1 MEDLYKK
8 LYAKY
13 DRLKKKQLSEF
24 DELNKDQEVK
34 FLNYASVAEEMI
46 QYLKDE
52 NDRLRKQ
59 ASDLRSEA
67 ASIRSTMDEQCAEYQ
82 KLLMEE
88 NQKNKI
94 LNEEVAKLQNQLQY
108 GLPCN
113 SKDRNN
119 DNVQLNMLE
128 IAQVTPE
135 EKSIASTRRMV
146 RKRSREAREKMEE
159 EITHGG
165 NDIVG
170 YNDMEE
176 KSAKRSSKGTVSA
189 GDLPNDQQLES
200 CERIL
205 YRSGLFQML
214 NFLPFSLSIF
224 HVVSIYLLF
233 SFFPDGGIV
242 AESGPANLQFQA
254 LLEYLVG
261 MKLSAVNQND
271 EVCISALHQSSG
283 YAFTLTWMKNE
294 AVQEPELLYRV
305 LTLGTFERVAPEWM
319 RSVLMFSMRMWP
331 IFFERLACV
340 IRLHR

>member
-1 MEDLYKK
+1 MIKGLDVFFFLMEDLYKK

-13 DRLKKKQLSEF
+13 DKLKKKQLSEF

-94 LNEEVAKLQNQLQY
+94 LNEEVEKLQNQLQY

-113 SKDRNN
+113 SKDGNN

-128 IAQVTPE
+128 TAQVTPE
-135 EKSIASTRRMV
+135 ERSIASTRRMV
-146 RKRSREAREKMEE
+146 RKRNREAREKMEE

-170 YNDMEE
+170 YNDREE
-176 KSAKRSSKGTVSA
+176 KSAKRSSKGTVSR

-205 YRSGLFQML
+205 YRS
-214 NFLPFSLSIF
+214 
-224 HVVSIYLLF
+224 
-233 SFFPDGGIV
+233 
-242 AESGPANLQFQA
+242 AESGPANFQFQA

-283 YAFTLTWMKNE
+283 FAFTLTWMKNE
-294 AVQEPELLYRV
+294 AVEEPELLYRV

-340 IRLHR
+340 IKLHR

>member
-13 DRLKKKQLSEF
+13 DKLKKKQLSEF

-94 LNEEVAKLQNQLQY
+94 LNEEVEKLQNQLQY

-113 SKDRNN
+113 SKDRNS
-119 DNVQLNMLE
+119 DNVRLNMLE
-128 IAQVTPE
+128 TAQVTPE
-135 EKSIASTRRMV
+135 ERCIASTRRMV
-146 RKRSREAREKMEE
+146 RKRSREAREKLEV

-176 KSAKRSSKGTVSA
+176 KSAKRSSKGTVSS

-205 YRSGLFQML
+205 YRSG
-214 NFLPFSLSIF
+214 
-224 HVVSIYLLF
+224 
-233 SFFPDGGIV
+233 
-242 AESGPANLQFQA
+242 
-254 LLEYLVG
+254 
-261 MKLSAVNQND
+261 
-271 EVCISALHQSSG
+271 
-283 YAFTLTWMKNE
+283 YAFTLTWMRNE
-294 AVQEPELLYRV
+294 AVEEPELLYRV

-340 IRLHR
+340 IKLHR

>member
-13 DRLKKKQLSEF
+13 DKLKKKQLSEF

-67 ASIRSTMDEQCAEYQ
+67 ASIRHPIFPL

-94 LNEEVAKLQNQLQY
+94 LNEEVEKLQNQLQY

-113 SKDRNN
+113 SKDGNN

-128 IAQVTPE
+128 TAQVTPE
-135 EKSIASTRRMV
+135 ERSIASTRRMV
-146 RKRSREAREKMEE
+146 RKRSREAREKLEV

-176 KSAKRSSKGTVSA
+176 KSAKRSSKGTVSC

-205 YRSGLFQML
+205 YRS
-214 NFLPFSLSIF
+214 
-224 HVVSIYLLF
+224 
-233 SFFPDGGIV
+233 
-242 AESGPANLQFQA
+242 AESGPANFQFQA

-271 EVCISALHQSSG
+271 EACISALHQSSG

-294 AVQEPELLYRV
+294 AVEEPELLYRV

-340 IRLHR
+340 IKLRR

>member
-13 DRLKKKQLSEF
+13 DKLKKKQLSEF

-94 LNEEVAKLQNQLQY
+94 LNEEVEKLQNQLQY

-113 SKDRNN
+113 SKDGNN

-128 IAQVTPE
+128 TAHVTPE
-135 EKSIASTRRMV
+135 ERSIASTRRMV
-146 RKRSREAREKMEE
+146 RKRNREAREKMEE

-176 KSAKRSSKGTVSA
+176 KSAKRSSKGTVSR

-205 YRSGLFQML
+205 YRS
-214 NFLPFSLSIF
+214 
-224 HVVSIYLLF
+224 
-233 SFFPDGGIV
+233 
-242 AESGPANLQFQA
+242 
-254 LLEYLVG
+254 EYLVG

-283 YAFTLTWMKNE
+283 FAFTLTWMKNE
-294 AVQEPELLYRV
+294 AVEEPELLYRV

-340 IRLHR
+340 IKLHR